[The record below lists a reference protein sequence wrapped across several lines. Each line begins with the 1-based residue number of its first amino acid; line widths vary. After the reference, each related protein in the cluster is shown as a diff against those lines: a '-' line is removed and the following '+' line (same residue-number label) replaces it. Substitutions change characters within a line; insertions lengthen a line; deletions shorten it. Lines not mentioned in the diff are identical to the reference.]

1 MIDIQLP
8 PLLEV
13 QRANPGEYHKS
24 LLTYACKA
32 NGISLDILGIGEKWG
47 RIKQKIAV
55 YLDDVKGLAPD
66 EIVVCCD
73 RRDMIIPSKPG
84 EC

>member
-1 MIDIQLP
+1 M
-8 PLLEV
+8 
-13 QRANPGEYHKS
+13 
-24 LLTYACKA
+24 A
-32 NGISLDILGIGEKWG
+32 NGISLDILGIGEKWV
-47 RIKQKIAV
+47 RIKLKIAV